1 MHQSAKD
8 RIRILLLS
16 LGALSLFFV
25 LYNTHVRSN
34 PAGFNFYDATVLDEG
49 LSTTTSDGDAN
60 DRCQYWAVVAPL
72 DTKWASEAVRRQVKM
87 YNWCLVIVLDDEP
100 SESYNTRW
108 FAGEGENKVVFILT
122 PHNIKRYPSLVRSEF
137 VQANS
142 WDLIGRKNIGYYYA
156 LTQGAKIIWDFDD
169 DNMLKF
175 WIKGAAPPGAPSIEA
190 SVPITDRIEV
200 FEAQRHINCSTW
212 NPYPAMGAPSLPSWP
227 RGLPLDDATNEQCS
241 SSKLVPSTVT
251 SESIAVLQSL
261 SDRQPD
267 ADALYQAIMPFPF
280 YFKKREMKSVLVPPY
295 VLTPYNMQ
303 ATLHFE
309 IGFWALF
316 LPRTSVDK
324 EHSDIWRSYIG
335 QRLFWEVGLRV
346 GFTGRPLVVQD
357 RNIHISLDKA
367 SVKEYSFTLRK
378 LIKFLGSWR
387 GKEDTFIR
395 RIKELWH
402 ALEKNSFITHR
413 DLTVMHLWLQCLTEL
428 GYKFPSLVTSNS
440 IPEYQ
445 QSGPGDLDSIL
456 SKVFPKKF
464 ETERYTARK
473 NTPEYDD
480 TICQRDSMTGPLT
493 FWNSDIHF
501 GSIVD
506 QPSFLG
512 NLGQNVLIT
521 IKHKRPNPNAYVWK
535 MKGIRHYDTVSNV
548 LKTKYKDTTEDQNR
562 PVVES
567 FIKDN
572 FEFYKNDREMAAVD
586 AFLCLY
592 QPGMCELWMPFNKT
606 IIFLPAH
613 RYNMGRC
620 TIERTNRLNEHL
632 HMLSDISH
640 PKHVIAA
647 SSKYDLEY
655 LRHYTGLEVLPLYSY
670 CLYVSNSTYSPSREE
685 IPIFA
690 RESADK
696 RYNNWNQHLVTD
708 IKKFKLV
715 SRRRLYNPYTFSNL
729 ASHRAIVFIPYAVMT
744 YKLTEIY
751 TMGIPL
757 FIPSMKYY
765 HNVHQFGPDRTM
777 FSFIWCT
784 KERGTLTNPQMLP
797 HPTSIHP
804 YSPNAKDKESEFYWL
819 QMADFVQWP
828 HVTYFDDFKDLEEKL
843 SKADFN
849 KIHRLMMEENK
860 RKQKELENNWC
871 KVFNKIE
878 KGRAVPQDY
887 TKAIRELYGVSK
899 LQVE

>member
-8 RIRILLLS
+8 RVRILLLS

-25 LYNTHVRSN
+25 LYNAYNRSN
-34 PAGFNFYDATVLDEG
+34 PAGFSSVYDATVVDEG
-49 LSTTTSDGDAN
+49 LSTTTSDAN

-137 VQANS
+137 VQANT
-142 WDLIGRKNIGYYYA
+142 WDPIGRKNIGYYYA
-156 LTQGAKIIWDFDD
+156 LTQDAKIIWDFDD

-190 SVPITDRIEV
+190 SVPITDRMEV

-227 RGLPLDDATNEQCS
+227 RGLPLDDATNKQCS

-280 YFKKREMKSVLVPPY
+280 YFKKREMKSVLIPPY
-295 VLTPYNMQ
+295 TLTPYNMR

-309 IGFWALF
+309 VGFWALF
-316 LPRTSVDK
+316 LPHTSIDG
-324 EHSDIWRSYIG
+324 ELSDIWRSYIG
-335 QRLFWEVGLRV
+335 QRLFWEAGLRV
-346 GFTGRPLVVQD
+346 GFVGRPLVVQD
-357 RNIHISLDKA
+357 QNIHISLDKA
-367 SVKEYSFTLRK
+367 SVKEYSSMLGK

-387 GKEDTFIR
+387 GKENTFIG

-413 DLTVMHLWLQCLTEL
+413 DLTVMRLWSKSLTEL

-456 SKVFPKKF
+456 SKIFPQKF
-464 ETERYTARK
+464 ETEQYIARK
-473 NTPEYDD
+473 NAPEYDD
-480 TICQRDSMTGPLT
+480 TICQRDSKTDPLT
-493 FWNSDIHF
+493 FWISDIHI
-501 GSIVD
+501 GSIID
-506 QPSFLG
+506 QPTFLG
-512 NLGQNVLIT
+512 ELGHKTLIT
-521 IKHKRPNPNAYVWK
+521 IKSKTKSYNSHVFK
-535 MKGIRHYDTVSNV
+535 MKGIQLYDRVSNI

-567 FIKDN
+567 FTKDN

-606 IIFLPAH
+606 LVFIPAH

-632 HMLSDISH
+632 YMLSNMSH
-640 PKHVIAA
+640 PKHVISAT
-647 SSKYDLEY
+647 SKYDLEY

-670 CLYVSNSTYSPSREE
+670 CTYVTNYTYAPNRDE
-685 IPIFA
+685 IPVFA
-690 RESADK
+690 WEVRAT
-696 RYNNWNQHLVTD
+696 NWDERFETD
-708 IKKFKLV
+708 IKKFKV
-715 SRRRLYNPYTFSNL
+715 IRRTKLYKWYKFPDL
-729 ASHRAIVFIPYAVMT
+729 IRHRAIVFLPYAVMT
-744 YKLTEIY
+744 YKLTEMY

-765 HNVHQFGPDRTM
+765 QNIREFGPDRSI
-777 FSFIWCT
+777 FSRIWC
-784 KERGTLTNPQMLP
+784 KNRGTLTDAQMLP

-804 YSPNAKDKESEFYWL
+804 YSPNAMDKESEFYWL
-819 QMADFVQWP
+819 QMADFIQWP

-860 RKQKELENNWC
+860 RKRKELENNWC